1 MFRYLHLAWGDV
13 IHYRARSLL
22 TVGGVALVVAVYLVL
37 AAAATGMASI
47 MANSQGSDR
56 NLALIEPGVID
67 YCQGRI
73 PPGVASRLRRWPGVA
88 YVAPMYHMAL
98 QLEGSMV
105 LVRAVPPDNYIEVE
119 GIEIVAGE
127 PLGDGN
133 QVLVGE
139 ALARLKDWGVGDTL
153 ELGGQELEIV
163 GLFRGNGVLSTEL
176 WITLE
181 TAERLFYRDQ
191 SYSLVVVQAEPGADL
206 DALRR
211 RIQASTYLSR
221 QTEVFSEAEVYETM
235 NRSFSQVEDAMRAVS
250 LLALSAIV
258 FGIFNVVGMTV
269 AEKRREIGMLKAVGL
284 SRGEV
289 AGIYVAQGL
298 LLAGLGYLLG
308 LALGAGAVEALAH
321 SRRIAFVSIPLIPR
335 LTPATLQLS
344 AGLTLALSLLGAY
357 LPARRAAG
365 VPVVEALRE
374 V

>member
-13 IHYRARSLL
+13 THYRTRSLL

-47 MANSQGSDR
+47 MSNSQGSDR

-98 QLEGSMV
+98 QLDGSMV

-119 GIEIVAGE
+119 GIEIIAGA

-133 QVLVGE
+133 GVLVGE
-139 ALARLKDWGVGDTL
+139 ALARLKGWEVGDRL
-153 ELGGQELEIV
+153 ELGGEEVEIAGV
-163 GLFRGNGVLSTEL
+163 FRGNGVLSTEL
-176 WITLE
+176 WTTLE

-308 LALGAGAVEALAH
+308 LALGAGVVEGLAH

-365 VPVVEALRE
+365 IPVVDALRE